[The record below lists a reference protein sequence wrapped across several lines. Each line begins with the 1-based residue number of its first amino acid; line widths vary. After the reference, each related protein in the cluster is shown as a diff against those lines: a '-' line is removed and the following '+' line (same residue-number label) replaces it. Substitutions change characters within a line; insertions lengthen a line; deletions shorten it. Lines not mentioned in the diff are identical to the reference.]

1 MKGPHSG
8 RPPTPSWL
16 RPITERLSPTIR
28 ALVIVMS
35 VLFGLYIMVGP
46 LRPQIT
52 NYLALGPF
60 VGKGAIWQPAT
71 SLFVH
76 LDPLGYFFDMLG
88 LWFVGATLER
98 SLGRRRFLFLF
109 FGAGLLANLI
119 IGVFLFVFR
128 TPALFAG
135 CGDAVLALFV
145 AFGVQYGRTQVRVF
159 GALAMEARWLAGILV
174 GMSILSPLLQGAWL
188 ALLGTLVAVA
198 FAYFVS
204 GGRIDDIKA
213 ALRRDR
219 RTRIQILDGGKRG
232 RSWMN

>member
-8 RPPTPSWL
+8 RPPTPPWL
-16 RPITERLSPTIR
+16 RPITERLSPSIR
-28 ALVIVMS
+28 NLVIVMS
-35 VLFGLYIMVGP
+35 VLFGLYIMVEP
-46 LRPQIT
+46 LRSYIA
-52 NYLALGPF
+52 NHLALSPYI
-60 VGKGAIWQPAT
+60 GKGEVWQPVT

-76 LDPLGYFFDMLG
+76 IDPLGYFFDMLG
-88 LWFVGATLER
+88 LWFVGASLER

-109 FGAGLLANLI
+109 YGAGLSANVILAI
-119 IGVFLFVFR
+119 MMAVFHF
-128 TPALFAG
+128 PALFAG
-135 CGDAVLALFV
+135 CGDSVLGLFV

-188 ALLGTLVAVA
+188 SLLGTLVAVA

-204 GGRIDDIKA
+204 GGRIDDLTSI
-213 ALRRDR
+213 LRRDR
-219 RTRIQILDGGKRG
+219 RARIQILDGGKRG